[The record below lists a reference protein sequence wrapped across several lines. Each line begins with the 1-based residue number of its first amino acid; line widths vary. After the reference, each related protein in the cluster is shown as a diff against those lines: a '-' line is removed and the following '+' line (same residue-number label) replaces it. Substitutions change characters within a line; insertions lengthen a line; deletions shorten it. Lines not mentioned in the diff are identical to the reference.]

1 MQDKMNK
8 DLSGV
13 LVRIKYPI
21 FPKSAEMIGL
31 VVSERS
37 SFIGGLW
44 QVIIGD
50 DICDLYDFE
59 LEVLVNA
66 AG

>member
-1 MQDKMNK
+1 MKE
-8 DLSGV
+8 DLVGV

-21 FPKSAEMIGL
+21 PPKSAEMIGF

-37 SFIGGLW
+37 SFIGGLYN
-44 QVIIGD
+44 VIING

-66 AG
+66 TR

>member
-1 MQDKMNK
+1 
-8 DLSGV
+8 
-13 LVRIKYPI
+13 
-21 FPKSAEMIGL
+21 MIGL

-37 SFIGGLW
+37 SFIGGLYN
-44 QVIIGD
+44 VIING

-66 AG
+66 TG

>member
-1 MQDKMNK
+1 MKE
-8 DLSGV
+8 DLVGV

-21 FPKSAEMIGL
+21 PPKSTEMIGL

-37 SFIGGLW
+37 SFIGGLYN
-44 QVIIGD
+44 VIING

-66 AG
+66 TR